1 MKKLLTHLL
10 IAIFYFSIYTLSAQS
25 DLDHVPGEILIQLR
39 PGTDLNSWWGQR
51 AKTRNNNASNALPQS
66 VSAPMNIWKIK
77 FDPFQTDESALLQQY
92 QHDPQVTAA
101 QLNYYIHLRSTLPN
115 DPQFN
120 KQWHLYNT
128 GQTGGKPG
136 LDIGMNRA
144 WDITTGGV
152 TPGGDSIVICVVD
165 DGIDTLHEDLRQNLW
180 RNRQEIPN
188 NGRDD
193 DGNGY
198 IDDYRGWHVKKQND
212 NINDDNRHG
221 TPVSGMIGAR
231 GNNGIGVSGVNWRVK
246 IMMVVGGLQSS
257 TEQIIQAYTYPLI
270 QRKLYNQTN
279 GKKGAFV
286 VATNSS
292 WGIERAKAADNPI
305 WCAFYDSLGVQGIIN
320 IGAGPDNGNNNVD
333 LVGDMPTTCSS
344 EFLIAVTNLDQ
355 QGLKPDGVGYGNV
368 SMDLA
373 AFGQQVYTTGVGNS
387 YITISG
393 TSFSTPLVA
402 GAVGLL
408 YSAACPSLT
417 ILSRKSPIEAARL
430 VRRMLL
436 DGTKPIASMQGI
448 TVTGG
453 YLNVYNSLS
462 LLLGTSC
469 TDCPPLIRSLE
480 TQITTNS
487 AVLNWISN
495 DSIKRVDLRWRVK
508 GTNTW
513 ITVENVKSPY
523 SLNNLNLCSDY
534 EYQLKSYCRN
544 SVLDFADTYTFRTDG
559 CCEPP
564 TQVQFASL
572 GANSAL
578 IRWNT
583 ITLASG
589 YTFRYRATGTTD
601 WITIAPPFPSVNLRN
616 LSNCTVYEFQ
626 IRSECIGGSSSAY
639 SPIFQFKTTL
649 CGACLDRDYC
659 KPGISIDQSSEE
671 WITGVKLNSFENRS
685 YKNGYGD
692 FTGVPSTILK
702 KGQLNT
708 LRITSGFAGP
718 IYTEYHTVW
727 IDYNQ
732 DGQFTTN
739 EIVLESGAR
748 RDTVTTAQFTIP
760 SSAANGSTRMRVVM
774 VSRDLGAACSI
785 SSFAYG
791 EVEDYCVTIDNTTAT
806 QNVDPDPGI
815 KLAVSPNPTNQFLK
829 LKLTLPRT
837 ENRAQVSLFNFQGQQ
852 LWGSNWL
859 LDPSGVSTREV
870 DLAEWP
876 AGMYV
881 VKVQTEQGNIS
892 IEKIVKTEK

>member
-10 IAIFYFSIYTLSAQS
+10 LTVFCFSIYTLSAQS

-39 PGTDLNSWWGQR
+39 PGTDLSSWWGQH
-51 AKTRNNNASNALPQS
+51 AKSRSTDASSTLPQS

-77 FDPFQTDESALLQQY
+77 FDPFQTDETALLQQY
-92 QHDPQVTAA
+92 QRDPQVAAA
-101 QLNYYIHLRSTLPN
+101 QLNYYIQLRSTLPN

-152 TPGGDSIVICVVD
+152 TPGGDTIVICVVD

-180 RNRQEIPN
+180 KNRQEIPN

-212 NINDDNRHG
+212 NINDDNSHG
-221 TPVSGMIGAR
+221 TPVSGMIGAT
-231 GNNGIGVSGVNWRVK
+231 GNNRIGVSGVNWRVK
-246 IMMVVGGLQSS
+246 IMMVVGGLRST

-305 WCAFYDSLGVQGIIN
+305 WCAFYDSLGMHGIIS

-333 LVGDMPTTCSS
+333 VVGDMPTTCSS

-355 QGLKPDGVGYGNV
+355 QGLKPDGVGYGNI

-373 AFGQQVYTTGVGNS
+373 AFGQQVYTTALGNG
-387 YITISG
+387 YAAQSG
-393 TSFSTPLVA
+393 TSFSAPLVA

-408 YSAACPSLT
+408 YSAPCPSLT
-417 ILSRKSPIEAARL
+417 ILARKSPIDAARL

-453 YLNVYNSLS
+453 YLNVYSSLS

-469 TDCPPLIRSLE
+469 TDCPPLIRSFE
-480 TQITTNS
+480 TQITNNS

-523 SLNNLNLCSDY
+523 ALTNLNFCSEY

-544 SVLDFADTYTFRTDG
+544 SALDFADTYTFRTDG

-564 TQVQFASL
+564 TQVQFASV
-572 GANSAL
+572 GATSAL
-578 IRWNT
+578 IRWT
-583 ITLASG
+583 PITAANA
-589 YTFRYRATGTTD
+589 YTFRYRASGAND
-601 WITIAPPFPSVNLRN
+601 WITVLPPFVTVNLRD
-616 LSNCTVYEFQ
+616 LKNCTVYEFQ
-626 IRSECIGGSSSAY
+626 IRSECSGGSSSAF

-649 CGACLDRDYC
+649 CGACLDRTYC
-659 KPGISIDQSSEE
+659 KSEVSIDQSSEE

-685 YKNGYGD
+685 KKNGYGD
-692 FTGVPSTILK
+692 FTGIPTTTLK
-702 KGQLNT
+702 RGQLNT
-708 LRITSGFAGP
+708 LQITSGFAGP
-718 IYTEYHTVW
+718 IFTEYHTVW

-739 EIVLESGAR
+739 EVVLESGAR
-748 RDTVTTAQFTIP
+748 RDTVTTTQFTIP
-760 SSAANGSTRMRVVM
+760 SSAPNGPTRMRVVM
-774 VSRDLGAACSI
+774 VSRDLGTACSI
-785 SSFAYG
+785 SSSVYG
-791 EVEDYCVTIDNTTAT
+791 EVEDYCVVIDNTTAT
-806 QNVDPDPGI
+806 QNIAPDPGI
-815 KLAVSPNPTNQFLK
+815 KLAVFPNPTEQLLK
-829 LKLTLPRT
+829 LKLSLPQS
-837 ENRAQVSLFNFQGQQ
+837 ENRAQVSLFNLQGQQ
-852 LWGSNWL
+852 LWGSTWL
-859 LDPSGVSTREV
+859 LDPSGISTREV
-870 DLAEWP
+870 DLNQWP

-881 VKVQTEQGNIS
+881 LKVQTEQG
-892 IEKIVKTEK
+892 KIVVEKVVKTGN